1 MKAGWRGM
9 VAVAMTLA
17 VIAGAAR
24 AEQGLIVGADIGA
37 AVPVSSFKSRADNG
51 GMGGLFA
58 GYMFND
64 YIGLVG
70 AAEYTGFYGVDRKN
84 PPRVDDGPQVLGFQA
99 GPRLALP
106 FDLGGL
112 PMELYATWRGGVDTG
127 LVGNTPISHTS
138 WAHATGLG
146 LNFRINHALLVG
158 LFGRYNWVDQRVE
171 PGNGIEY
178 VTTGLSLTYNSSAPP
193 PPPPAPEEVA
203 AEPEPTPVVKKKIVL
218 RGVQFDFD
226 KSEIRP
232 SARPVLDQA
241 IKTLKEE
248 GGIAVIAEGH
258 TDSRGSDD
266 YNQAL
271 SERRASAVRAYL
283 IAGGIAPS
291 RIIHEGFGEGRPV
304 ATNDTEAGRAQNR
317 RVELKI
323 RKSE

>member
-1 MKAGWRGM
+1 M
-9 VAVAMTLA
+9 VVAAMASGL
-17 VIAGAAR
+17 IAGAAR
-24 AEQGLIVGADIGA
+24 AEQGLIVGAELGA
-37 AVPVSSFKSRADNG
+37 AVPVSSFKNRADNG
-51 GMGGLFA
+51 GMGALFA

-70 AAEYTGFYGVDRKN
+70 TAEYTGFYAVDRKN

-99 GPRLALP
+99 GPRLAVP
-106 FDLGGL
+106 FDLGDL

-127 LVGNTPISHTS
+127 LVGNTPISTTA

-158 LFGRYNWVDQRVE
+158 LFGRYNWVDRRVE

-178 VTTGLSLTYNSSAPP
+178 VTTGLSFTYNPTAPP
-193 PPPPAPEEVA
+193 PPPPAPEEMA
-203 AEPEPTPVVKKKIVL
+203 SEPEPTPIVKKKIVL

-232 SARPVLDQA
+232 GARPVLDQA
-241 IKTLKEE
+241 IRTLKEE

-258 TDSRGSDD
+258 TDSHGTDD

-271 SERRASAVRAYL
+271 SERRASAVRDYL
-283 IAGGIAPS
+283 IAGGISQS
-291 RIIHEGFGEGRPV
+291 RITYEGFGEGRPV
-304 ATNDTEAGRAQNR
+304 ATNDTDAGRAQNR

-323 RKSE
+323 RNSE